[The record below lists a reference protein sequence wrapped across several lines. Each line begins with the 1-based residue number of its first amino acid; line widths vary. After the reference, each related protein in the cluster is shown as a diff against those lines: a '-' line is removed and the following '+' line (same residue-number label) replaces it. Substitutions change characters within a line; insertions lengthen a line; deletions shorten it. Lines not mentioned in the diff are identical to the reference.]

1 MAMKGLLLS
10 GGSGTRLRPLTHSGP
25 KQLIPVANKPVL
37 IYALEDLQR
46 AGITDIA
53 VILGLNGREQVIER
67 IGDGSHYGVN
77 VSYIDQGAPLG
88 IAHAV
93 ACAEDFMG
101 QDPFV
106 VYLGDNI
113 LRHGIAPLVAE
124 FDEGACDAV
133 IALQRV
139 SEPERYGVAELDE
152 ASGRLI
158 RLVEKPTAPKSDLAL
173 VGVYLFTT
181 PIFDA
186 IRQIEPSWRNELEIT
201 DAIQKLIET
210 GHLVKH
216 HIIKGWWK
224 DTGMPED
231 ILEVNRLLLDDLVPR
246 VEGAVEEGAVVKGRV
261 SIGRGT
267 VLKQGSVVFG
277 PTIIGENCTIDAET
291 YIGPYTSIGDNTRVS
306 RAHIEDS
313 IVIGDSVITCKETIV
328 ESLIGDKTQIRST
341 EKKLPKGHRLIVG
354 SGSSID
360 L

>member
-1 MAMKGLLLS
+1 MKGLLLS

-67 IGDGSHYGVN
+67 IGDGSQYGVN

-133 IALQRV
+133 VALQSV

-158 RLVEKPTAPKSDLAL
+158 QLVEKPKAPKSNLAL

-210 GHLVKH
+210 RYIVKH
-216 HIIKGWWK
+216 HVIQGWWK

-231 ILEVNRLLLDDLVPR
+231 ILEVNRLLLDDLVPC

-261 SIGRGT
+261 SIGSGT

-277 PTIIGENCTIDAET
+277 PTIIGENCTIDAGT
-291 YIGPYTSIGDNTRVS
+291 YIGPYTSIGDNTHVS
-306 RAHIEDS
+306 GAHIEDS

-341 EKKLPKGHRLIVG
+341 DQKLPKGYRLIVG

>member
-1 MAMKGLLLS
+1 MKGLLLS

-37 IYALEDLQR
+37 IYALEDLR
-46 AGITDIA
+46 KAGITEVG
-53 VILGLNGREQVIER
+53 VILGLNGREQVMER
-67 IGDGSHYGVN
+67 IGDGSDYGVN
-77 VSYIDQGAPLG
+77 VCYIDQGAPLG

-93 ACAEDFMG
+93 ACAEDFLAD
-101 QDPFV
+101 DPFV

-124 FDEGACDAV
+124 YGEGQCDAV

-139 SEPERYGVAELDE
+139 PNPERYGVAEVDE
-152 ASGRLI
+152 GGRLI
-158 RLVEKPTAPKSDLAL
+158 QLVEKPQKPKSDLAL

-186 IRQIEPSWRNELEIT
+186 IRQIQPSWRNELEIT
-201 DAIQKLIET
+201 DAIQRLIDT
-210 GHLVKH
+210 RYVVKH
-216 HIIKGWWK
+216 HVIKGWWK

-231 ILEVNRLLLDDLVPR
+231 ILEVNRLLLDDLVPLI
-246 VEGAVEEGAVVKGRV
+246 EGTVEEGAILKGRV
-261 SIGRGT
+261 SIGKGS
-267 VLKQGSVVFG
+267 VLKIGCTVFG
-277 PTIIGENCTIDAET
+277 PTIIGENCTIDAGT
-291 YIGPYTSIGDNTRVS
+291 YIGPYTSIGDHTHVS
-306 RAHIEDS
+306 GAHIEDS
-313 IVIGDSVITCKETIV
+313 IVIGESVITCRKTIV

-341 EKKLPKGHRLIVG
+341 DQKLPKGHRLIVG

>member
-1 MAMKGLLLS
+1 MKGLLLS

-37 IYALEDLQR
+37 IYALEDLR
-46 AGITDIA
+46 KAGITEVG
-53 VILGLNGREQVIER
+53 VILGLNGREQVMER
-67 IGDGSHYGVN
+67 IGDGSDYGVN
-77 VSYIDQGAPLG
+77 VCYIDQGAPLG

-93 ACAEDFMG
+93 ACAEDFLAD
-101 QDPFV
+101 DPFV

-124 FDEGACDAV
+124 YGEGQCDAV

-139 SEPERYGVAELDE
+139 PNPERYGVAEVDE
-152 ASGRLI
+152 GGRLI
-158 RLVEKPTAPKSDLAL
+158 QLVEKPQKPKSDLAL

-186 IRQIEPSWRNELEIT
+186 IRQIQPSWRNELEIT
-201 DAIQKLIET
+201 DAIQRLIDT
-210 GHLVKH
+210 RYVVKH
-216 HIIKGWWK
+216 HVIQGWWK

-231 ILEVNRLLLDDLVPR
+231 ILEVNRLLLDDLVPLI
-246 VEGAVEEGAVVKGRV
+246 EGTVEEGAILKGRV
-261 SIGRGT
+261 SIGKGS
-267 VLKQGSVVFG
+267 VLKIGCTVFG
-277 PTIIGENCTIDAET
+277 PTIIGENCTIDAGT
-291 YIGPYTSIGDNTRVS
+291 YIGPYTSIGDHTHVS
-306 RAHIEDS
+306 GAHIEDS
-313 IVIGDSVITCKETIV
+313 IVIGESVITCRKTIV

-341 EKKLPKGHRLIVG
+341 DQKLPKGHRLIVG

>member
-1 MAMKGLLLS
+1 MKGLLLS

-37 IYALEDLQR
+37 IYALEDLKK

-67 IGDGSHYGVN
+67 IGDGARYDVN

-101 QDPFV
+101 RDPFV

-113 LRHGIAPLVAE
+113 LRHGIAPLITE
-124 FDEGACDAV
+124 FNEGGCDAV

-139 SEPERYGVAELDE
+139 SDPQRYGVAELDDTG
-152 ASGRLI
+152 SRLVQ
-158 RLVEKPTAPKSDLAL
+158 LVEKPKEPKSDLAL
-173 VGVYLFTT
+173 VGVYLLTA

-201 DAIQKLIET
+201 DAIQKLIDT
-210 GHLVKH
+210 GHVVKH
-216 HIIKGWWK
+216 HVIQGWWK

-246 VEGAVEEGAVVKGRV
+246 IEGVVEDGAVVKGRV
-261 SIGRGT
+261 SIGTGS
-267 VLKQGSVVFG
+267 VLKRGSVVFG
-277 PTIIGENCTIDAET
+277 PAIIGKNCTIDEGT
-291 YIGPYTSIGDNTRVS
+291 YIGSYTSIGDNTHVS
-306 RAHIEDS
+306 GAHIEDS
-313 IVIGDSVITCKETIV
+313 IVIGDSLITCKETIV
-328 ESLIGDKTQIRST
+328 ESLIGDNSQIRST
-341 EKKLPKGHRLIVG
+341 DQKLPKGHRLIVG

-360 L
+360 I

>member
-1 MAMKGLLLS
+1 MKGLLLS

-37 IYALEDLQR
+37 IYALEDLRR

-67 IGDGSHYGVN
+67 IGNGSQYGVN

-93 ACAEDFMG
+93 ACAEDFMAD
-101 QDPFV
+101 DPFV

-113 LRHGIAPLVAE
+113 LRHGITQLVADY
-124 FDEGACDAV
+124 DESNCDAV
-133 IALQRV
+133 IALQSV
-139 SEPERYGVAELDE
+139 PDPERYGVAELD
-152 ASGRLI
+152 AKGRLVQ
-158 RLVEKPTAPKSDLAL
+158 LVEKPKAPKSDLAL
-173 VGVYLFTT
+173 VGVYLLTT

-201 DAIQKLIET
+201 DAIQKLIDDRYV
-210 GHLVKH
+210 VKH
-216 HIIKGWWK
+216 HIIQGWWK

-231 ILEVNRLLLDDLVPR
+231 ILEVNRLILDDLVPT
-246 VEGAVEEGAVVKGRV
+246 VEGTIAEGAVVKGRV
-261 SIGRGT
+261 SIGAGT
-267 VLKQGSVVFG
+267 VLRRGSVVVG
-277 PTIIGENCTIDAET
+277 PTIIGAGCTIDAGT
-291 YIGPYTSIGDNTRVS
+291 YIGPYTSIGDNTLVS
-306 RAHIEDS
+306 GAHIEDS
-313 IVIGDSVITCKETIV
+313 IVIGDNVITCKKTIV

-341 EKKLPKGHRLIVG
+341 AQKLPKGHRLIVG

>member
-1 MAMKGLLLS
+1 MKGLLLS

-37 IYALEDLQR
+37 IYALDDLQK
-46 AGITDIA
+46 AGITEIG

-67 IGDGSHYGVN
+67 IGDGSKYGVK

-93 ACAEDFMG
+93 ACAEDFLG
-101 QDPFV
+101 DDPFV

-124 FDEGACDAV
+124 YDKGQCDAV

-139 SEPERYGVAELDE
+139 LDPQRYGVAEVDE
-152 ASGRLI
+152 GGRLI
-158 RLVEKPTAPKSDLAL
+158 RLVEKPQKPKSDLAL
-173 VGVYLFTT
+173 VGVYLFTK
-181 PIFDA
+181 PIFEA

-201 DAIQKLIET
+201 DAIQRLIDT
-210 GHLVKH
+210 RYVVKH
-216 HIIKGWWK
+216 HVIQGWWK

-231 ILEVNRLLLDDLVPR
+231 ILEVNRLLLDDLVPL
-246 VEGAVEEGAVVKGRV
+246 VQGTVEEGAVLKGRV
-261 SIGRGT
+261 SIGKES
-267 VLKQGSVVFG
+267 VLKPGCTVFG
-277 PTIIGENCTIDAET
+277 PTIIGENCTIDAGT
-291 YIGPYTSIGDNTRVS
+291 YIGPYTSIGDNTHVS
-306 RAHIEDS
+306 GAHIEDS
-313 IVIGDSVITCKETIV
+313 IVIGESVITCRKTIV

-341 EKKLPKGHRLIVG
+341 DQKLPKGHRLIVG

>member
-37 IYALEDLQR
+37 IYALDDLR
-46 AGITDIA
+46 KAGITEVG

-67 IGDGSHYGVN
+67 IGDGSMYDVN

-93 ACAEDFMG
+93 ACAEDFLAD
-101 QDPFV
+101 DPFV

-124 FDEGACDAV
+124 YEKGQCDAV

-139 SEPERYGVAELDE
+139 LDPQRYGVAEVDE
-152 ASGRLI
+152 GGRLI
-158 RLVEKPTAPKSDLAL
+158 QLVEKPQKPKSDLAL
-173 VGVYLFTT
+173 VGVYLFTK

-201 DAIQKLIET
+201 DAIQRLIDT
-210 GHLVKH
+210 RYVVKH
-216 HIIKGWWK
+216 HVIQGWWK

-231 ILEVNRLLLDDLVPR
+231 ILEVNRLLLDDLVPL
-246 VEGAVEEGAVVKGRV
+246 VQGTVEEGAVLKGRV
-261 SIGRGT
+261 SIGNES
-267 VLKQGSVVFG
+267 VLKPGCTVVG
-277 PTIIGENCTIDAET
+277 PTIIGENCTINAGT
-291 YIGPYTSIGDNTRVS
+291 YIGPYTSIGDNTHVS
-306 RAHIEDS
+306 GAHIEDS
-313 IVIGDSVITCKETIV
+313 IVIGESIITCRKTIV

-341 EKKLPKGHRLIVG
+341 DQKLPKGHRLIVG

>member
-1 MAMKGLLLS
+1 MVMKGLLLS

-37 IYALEDLQR
+37 IYALEDLR
-46 AGITDIA
+46 KAGITEVG

-67 IGDGSHYGVN
+67 IGDGSAYGVN
-77 VSYIDQGAPLG
+77 VTYIDQGAPLG

-93 ACAEDFMG
+93 ACAEDFLAN
-101 QDPFV
+101 DPFV

-124 FDEGACDAV
+124 YDKGQCDAV

-139 SEPERYGVAELDE
+139 PDPQRYGVAEVDRD
-152 ASGRLI
+152 GRLI
-158 RLVEKPTAPKSDLAL
+158 QLVEKPQEPKSDLAL
-173 VGVYLFTT
+173 VGVYLFTS

-201 DAIQKLIET
+201 DAIQRLIDT
-210 GHLVKH
+210 RYVVKH
-216 HIIKGWWK
+216 HVIQGWWK

-231 ILEVNRLLLDDLVPR
+231 ILEVNRLLLDDLVPLI
-246 VEGAVEEGAVVKGRV
+246 EGTIEEGAVLKGRV
-261 SIGRGT
+261 SIGKGS
-267 VLKQGSVVFG
+267 VLKPGCTVFG
-277 PTIIGENCTIDAET
+277 PTIIGENCTIDAGT
-291 YIGPYTSIGDNTRVS
+291 YIGPYTSIGDNTHVS
-306 RAHIEDS
+306 GAHIEDS
-313 IVIGDSVITCKETIV
+313 IVIGESVITCRKTIV

-341 EKKLPKGHRLIVG
+341 DQKLPEGHRLIVG

>member
-1 MAMKGLLLS
+1 MVMKGLLLS

-37 IYALEDLQR
+37 IYALEDLR
-46 AGITDIA
+46 KAGITEVG

-67 IGDGSHYGVN
+67 IGDGSAYGVN
-77 VSYIDQGAPLG
+77 VTYIDQGAPLG

-93 ACAEDFMG
+93 ACAEDFLAN
-101 QDPFV
+101 DPFV

-124 FDEGACDAV
+124 YDKGQCDAV

-139 SEPERYGVAELDE
+139 PDPHRYGVAEVDRD
-152 ASGRLI
+152 GRLI
-158 RLVEKPTAPKSDLAL
+158 QLVEKPQEPKSDLAL
-173 VGVYLFTT
+173 VGVYLFTS

-201 DAIQKLIET
+201 DAIQRLIDT
-210 GHLVKH
+210 RYVVKH
-216 HIIKGWWK
+216 HVIQGWWK

-231 ILEVNRLLLDDLVPR
+231 ILEVNRLLLDDLVPLI
-246 VEGAVEEGAVVKGRV
+246 EGTIEEGAVLKGRV
-261 SIGRGT
+261 SIGKGS
-267 VLKQGSVVFG
+267 VLKPGCTVFG
-277 PTIIGENCTIDAET
+277 PTIIGENCTIDAGT
-291 YIGPYTSIGDNTRVS
+291 YIGPYTSIGDNTHVS
-306 RAHIEDS
+306 GAHIEDS
-313 IVIGDSVITCKETIV
+313 IVIGESVITCRKTIV

-341 EKKLPKGHRLIVG
+341 DQKLPEGHRLIVG

>member
-1 MAMKGLLLS
+1 MKGLLLS

-37 IYALEDLQR
+37 IYALEDLR
-46 AGITDIA
+46 KAGITEVG
-53 VILGLNGREQVIER
+53 VILGLNGREQVMER
-67 IGDGSHYGVN
+67 IGDGSEYGVN
-77 VSYIDQGAPLG
+77 ISYIDQGAPLG

-93 ACAEDFMG
+93 ACAEDFLAD
-101 QDPFV
+101 DPFV

-124 FDEGACDAV
+124 YDEGQCDAV

-139 SEPERYGVAELDE
+139 PNPQRYGVAEVDE
-152 ASGRLI
+152 GGRLI
-158 RLVEKPTAPKSDLAL
+158 QLVEKPQKPKSDLAL

-186 IRQIEPSWRNELEIT
+186 IQQIEPSWRNELEIT
-201 DAIQKLIET
+201 DAIQRLIDT
-210 GHLVKH
+210 RYVVKH
-216 HIIKGWWK
+216 HVIQGWWK

-231 ILEVNRLLLDDLVPR
+231 ILEVNRLLLDDLVPL
-246 VEGAVEEGAVVKGRV
+246 VEGTIEEGAVLKGRV
-261 SIGRGT
+261 SVGKES
-267 VLKQGSVVFG
+267 VLKRGCTVFG
-277 PTIIGENCTIDAET
+277 PTIIGENCTIDAGT
-291 YIGPYTSIGDNTRVS
+291 YIGPYTSIGDNTYVS
-306 RAHIEDS
+306 GAHIEDS
-313 IVIGDSVITCKETIV
+313 IVIGESVITCRKTIV

-341 EKKLPKGHRLIVG
+341 DQKLPKGHRLIVG

>member
-1 MAMKGLLLS
+1 MKGLLLS

-37 IYALEDLQR
+37 IYALEDLR
-46 AGITDIA
+46 KAGITEVG

-67 IGDGSHYGVN
+67 IGDGSAYGVN

-93 ACAEDFMG
+93 ACAEDFLAD
-101 QDPFV
+101 DPFV

-124 FDEGACDAV
+124 YDKGQCDAV

-139 SEPERYGVAELDE
+139 SDPERYGVAEVDKG
-152 ASGRLI
+152 GRLI
-158 RLVEKPTAPKSDLAL
+158 QLVEKPQEPKSDLAL

-181 PIFDA
+181 PIFNA

-201 DAIQKLIET
+201 DAIQRLIDT
-210 GHLVKH
+210 RHVVKH
-216 HIIKGWWK
+216 HVIQGWWK

-231 ILEVNRLLLDDLVPR
+231 ILEVNRLLLDDLVPL
-246 VEGAVEEGAVVKGRV
+246 VEGTVEEGAVLKGRV
-261 SIGRGT
+261 SIGKES
-267 VLKQGSVVFG
+267 VLKRGCTVFG
-277 PTIIGENCTIDAET
+277 PTIIGENCTIDAGT
-291 YIGPYTSIGDNTRVS
+291 YIGPYTSIGDNTHVS
-306 RAHIEDS
+306 GAHIEDS
-313 IVIGDSVITCKETIV
+313 IVIGESVITCRKTIV

-341 EKKLPKGHRLIVG
+341 DQKLPKGHRLIVG

>member
-37 IYALEDLQR
+37 IYALEDLR
-46 AGITDIA
+46 KAGITEVG
-53 VILGLNGREQVIER
+53 VILGLNGREQVMER
-67 IGDGSHYGVN
+67 IGDGSAYGVN

-93 ACAEDFMG
+93 ACAEDFLAD
-101 QDPFV
+101 DPFV

-113 LRHGIAPLVAE
+113 LRHGIAPLVVE
-124 FDEGACDAV
+124 YEKGHCDAV

-139 SEPERYGVAELDE
+139 PDPERYGVAEVDE
-152 ASGRLI
+152 GGRLI
-158 RLVEKPTAPKSDLAL
+158 QLIEKPQKPKSDLAL

-201 DAIQKLIET
+201 DAIQRLIDT
-210 GHLVKH
+210 RFIVKH
-216 HIIKGWWK
+216 HVIRGWWK
-224 DTGMPED
+224 DTGMPAD
-231 ILEVNRLLLDDLVPR
+231 ILEVNRLLLDDLVPL
-246 VEGAVEEGAVVKGRV
+246 VEGTVEEGAVLKGRV
-261 SIGRGT
+261 SIGKES
-267 VLKQGSVVFG
+267 VLKRGCTVFG
-277 PTIIGENCTIDAET
+277 PTIIGENCNIDAGT
-291 YIGPYTSIGDNTRVS
+291 YIGPYTSIGDNTHVS
-306 RAHIEDS
+306 GAHIEDS
-313 IVIGDSVITCKETIV
+313 IVIGESVITCRKTIV

-341 EKKLPKGHRLIVG
+341 DQKLPKGHRLIVG

>member
-1 MAMKGLLLS
+1 MKGLLLS

-37 IYALEDLQR
+37 IYALDDLR
-46 AGITDIA
+46 KAGITEIG

-67 IGDGSHYGVN
+67 IGDGSKYGVK

-93 ACAEDFMG
+93 ACAEDFLRD
-101 QDPFV
+101 DPFV

-124 FDEGACDAV
+124 YDKGQCDAV

-139 SEPERYGVAELDE
+139 LDPQRYGVAEVNE
-152 ASGRLI
+152 GGRLI
-158 RLVEKPTAPKSDLAL
+158 RLVEKPQKPKSDLAL
-173 VGVYLFTT
+173 VGVYLFTK
-181 PIFDA
+181 PIFEA

-201 DAIQKLIET
+201 DAIQRLIDT
-210 GHLVKH
+210 RYVVKH
-216 HIIKGWWK
+216 HVIQGWWK

-231 ILEVNRLLLDDLVPR
+231 ILEVNRLLLDDLVPL
-246 VEGAVEEGAVVKGRV
+246 VQGTVEEGAVLKGRV
-261 SIGRGT
+261 SVGKES
-267 VLKQGSVVFG
+267 VLKPGCTVFG
-277 PTIIGENCTIDAET
+277 PTIIGENCTIDAGT
-291 YIGPYTSIGDNTRVS
+291 YIGPYTSIGDNTHVS
-306 RAHIEDS
+306 GAHIEDS
-313 IVIGDSVITCKETIV
+313 IVIGESVITCRKTIV

-341 EKKLPKGHRLIVG
+341 DQKLPKGHRLIVG

>member
-37 IYALEDLQR
+37 IYALEDLR
-46 AGITDIA
+46 KAGITEVG
-53 VILGLNGREQVIER
+53 VILGLNGREQVMDR
-67 IGDGSHYGVN
+67 IGDGSAYGVN

-93 ACAEDFMG
+93 ACAEDFLRD
-101 QDPFV
+101 DPFV

-124 FDEGACDAV
+124 YDKGQCDAV

-139 SEPERYGVAELDE
+139 PDPQRYGVAEVDE
-152 ASGRLI
+152 GGRLI
-158 RLVEKPTAPKSDLAL
+158 RLVEKPQKPKSDLAL
-173 VGVYLFTT
+173 VGVYLFTK
-181 PIFDA
+181 PIFEA

-201 DAIQKLIET
+201 DAIQRLIDT
-210 GHLVKH
+210 RYIVKH
-216 HIIKGWWK
+216 HVIQGWWK

-231 ILEVNRLLLDDLVPR
+231 ILEVNRLLLDDLVPL
-246 VEGAVEEGAVVKGRV
+246 VEGTVEKGAVLKGRV
-261 SIGRGT
+261 SIGKES
-267 VLKQGSVVFG
+267 VLKRGCTVFG
-277 PTIIGENCTIDAET
+277 PTIIGEHCTIDAGT
-291 YIGPYTSIGDNTRVS
+291 YIGPYTSIGDNTYVS
-306 RAHIEDS
+306 GAHIEDS
-313 IVIGDSVITCKETIV
+313 IVIGASAITCRKTIV

-341 EKKLPKGHRLIVG
+341 DQKLPKGHRLIVG

>member
-1 MAMKGLLLS
+1 MKGLLLS

-67 IGDGSHYGVN
+67 IGNGSQYGVN

-101 QDPFV
+101 DDPFV

-113 LRHGIAPLVAE
+113 LRHGIAQLVADY
-124 FDEGACDAV
+124 DESNCDAV
-133 IALQRV
+133 IALQSV
-139 SEPERYGVAELDE
+139 PDPERYGVAELDPN
-152 ASGRLI
+152 GRLVQ
-158 RLVEKPTAPKSDLAL
+158 LVEKPKAPKSDLAL
-173 VGVYLFTT
+173 VGVYLLTT

-201 DAIQKLIET
+201 DAIQKLIDDRYV
-210 GHLVKH
+210 VKH
-216 HIIKGWWK
+216 HIIQGWWK

-231 ILEVNRLLLDDLVPR
+231 ILEVNRLILDDLVPT
-246 VEGAVEEGAVVKGRV
+246 VEGTIAKGAVVKGRV
-261 SIGRGT
+261 SIGAGT
-267 VLKQGSVVFG
+267 VLRRGSVVVG
-277 PTIIGENCTIDAET
+277 PTIIGTWCTIDAGT
-291 YIGPYTSIGDNTRVS
+291 YIGPYTSIGDNTLVS
-306 RAHIEDS
+306 GAHIENS
-313 IVIGDSVITCKETIV
+313 IVIGDNVITCKKTIV

-341 EKKLPKGHRLIVG
+341 AQKLPKGHRLIVG

>member
-37 IYALEDLQR
+37 IYALDDLR
-46 AGITDIA
+46 KAGITEIG

-67 IGDGSHYGVN
+67 IGDGSKYDVN

-93 ACAEDFMG
+93 ACAEDFLED
-101 QDPFV
+101 DPFV

-124 FDEGACDAV
+124 YDKGQCDAV

-139 SEPERYGVAELDE
+139 LEPQRYGVAEVDE
-152 ASGRLI
+152 GGRLI
-158 RLVEKPTAPKSDLAL
+158 RLVEKPQKPKSDLAL
-173 VGVYLFTT
+173 VGVYLFTK
-181 PIFDA
+181 PIFEA

-201 DAIQKLIET
+201 DAIQRLIDT
-210 GHLVKH
+210 RYVVKH
-216 HIIKGWWK
+216 HVIQGWWK

-231 ILEVNRLLLDDLVPR
+231 ILEVNRLLLDDLVPIVQGT
-246 VEGAVEEGAVVKGRV
+246 VEAGAVLKGRV
-261 SIGRGT
+261 SIGRES
-267 VLKQGSVVFG
+267 VLKSGCTVVG
-277 PTIIGENCTIDAET
+277 PTIIGKSCTIDAGT

-306 RAHIEDS
+306 GAHIEDS
-313 IVIGDSVITCKETIV
+313 IVIGESVITCRKTIV

-341 EKKLPKGHRLIVG
+341 DQKLPKGHRLIVG

>member
-37 IYALEDLQR
+37 IYALEDLR
-46 AGITDIA
+46 KAGITEVG
-53 VILGLNGREQVIER
+53 VILGLNGREQVMER
-67 IGDGSHYGVN
+67 IGDGSAYGVN

-93 ACAEDFMG
+93 ACAEDFLAD
-101 QDPFV
+101 DPFI

-124 FDEGACDAV
+124 YDKGQCDAV

-139 SEPERYGVAELDE
+139 SDPQRYGVAEVDE
-152 ASGRLI
+152 GGRLMQ
-158 RLVEKPTAPKSDLAL
+158 LVEKPQEPKSDLAL

-201 DAIQKLIET
+201 DAIQRLIDT
-210 GHLVKH
+210 RYVVKH
-216 HIIKGWWK
+216 HIIQGWWK

-231 ILEVNRLLLDDLVPR
+231 ILEVNRLLLDDLVPL
-246 VEGAVEEGAVVKGRV
+246 VEGTIEEGAVLKGRV
-261 SIGRGT
+261 SIGKES
-267 VLKQGSVVFG
+267 VLKRGCTVFG
-277 PTIIGENCTIDAET
+277 PTIIGENCTIDSGT
-291 YIGPYTSIGDNTRVS
+291 YIGPYTSIGDNTHVS
-306 RAHIEDS
+306 GAHIEDS
-313 IVIGDSVITCKETIV
+313 IVIGESVITCRKTIV

-341 EKKLPKGHRLIVG
+341 DQKLPKGHRLIVG

>member
-37 IYALEDLQR
+37 IYALEDLR
-46 AGITDIA
+46 KAGITEVG

-67 IGDGSHYGVN
+67 IGDGSTYDVN
-77 VSYIDQGAPLG
+77 VTYIDQGAPLG

-93 ACAEDFMG
+93 ACAEDFLG
-101 QDPFV
+101 NDPFV

-124 FDEGACDAV
+124 YDKGQCDAV

-139 SEPERYGVAELDE
+139 PDPERYGVAEVGRD
-152 ASGRLI
+152 GRLI
-158 RLVEKPTAPKSDLAL
+158 QLVEKPQEPKSDLAL
-173 VGVYLFTT
+173 VGVYLLTT
-181 PIFDA
+181 PIFNA

-201 DAIQKLIET
+201 DAIQRLIDT
-210 GHLVKH
+210 SYVVKH
-216 HIIKGWWK
+216 HVIQGWWK

-231 ILEVNRLLLDDLVPR
+231 ILEVNRLLLDDLVPL
-246 VEGAVEEGAVVKGRV
+246 VEGTIEEGAVLKGRV
-261 SIGRGT
+261 SIGKGS
-267 VLKQGSVVFG
+267 VLKRGCTVFG
-277 PTIIGENCTIDAET
+277 PTIIGENCTIDAGT

-306 RAHIEDS
+306 GAHIEDS
-313 IVIGDSVITCKETIV
+313 IVIGESVITCRKTIV
-328 ESLIGDKTQIRST
+328 ESLIGDKTQIQST
-341 EKKLPKGHRLIVG
+341 DLKLPKGHRLIVG

>member
-1 MAMKGLLLS
+1 MKGLLLS

-37 IYALEDLQR
+37 IYALEDLR
-46 AGITDIA
+46 KAGITDIA

-67 IGDGSHYGVN
+67 IGDGSQYGVS

-101 QDPFV
+101 HDPFV

-124 FDEGACDAV
+124 FGEGTCDAV

-139 SEPERYGVAELDE
+139 PDPQRYGVAELDE
-152 ASGRLI
+152 TSGRLVQ
-158 RLVEKPTAPKSDLAL
+158 LVEKPKVPKSDLAL
-173 VGVYLFTT
+173 VGVYLFTY
-181 PIFDA
+181 PIFEA
-186 IRQIEPSWRNELEIT
+186 IRQIKPSWRDELEIT
-201 DAIQKLIET
+201 DAIQKLIDT
-210 GHLVKH
+210 RHIVKH
-216 HIIKGWWK
+216 HVIQGWWK
-224 DTGMPED
+224 DTGTADD
-231 ILEVNRLLLDDLVPR
+231 ILEVNRLLLDDLDPG
-246 VEGAVEEGAVVKGRV
+246 VEGTVETGAEVKGRV
-261 SIGRGT
+261 ALGKGS
-267 VLKQGSVVFG
+267 VLRDGSVVSG
-277 PTIIGENCTIDAET
+277 PIIIGENCTIDSGT

-306 RAHIEDS
+306 GAHIEDS
-313 IVIGDSVITCKETIV
+313 IVIGDSVITCKKTIV
-328 ESLIGDKTQIRST
+328 GSLIGDKTQIRSMDQ
-341 EKKLPKGHRLIVG
+341 KLPKGHRLIVG

>member
-37 IYALEDLQR
+37 IYALEDLR
-46 AGITDIA
+46 KAGITEVG
-53 VILGLNGREQVIER
+53 VILGLNGREQVMER
-67 IGDGSHYGVN
+67 IGDGSAYGVN

-93 ACAEDFMG
+93 ACAEDFLAD
-101 QDPFV
+101 DPFI

-124 FDEGACDAV
+124 YDKGQCDAV

-139 SEPERYGVAELDE
+139 SDPQRYGVAEVDQ
-152 ASGRLI
+152 AGRLI
-158 RLVEKPTAPKSDLAL
+158 QLVEKPQEPKSDLAL

-201 DAIQKLIET
+201 DAIQRLIDSRYV
-210 GHLVKH
+210 VKH
-216 HIIKGWWK
+216 HIIQGWWK

-231 ILEVNRLLLDDLVPR
+231 ILEVNRLLLDDLVPL
-246 VEGAVEEGAVVKGRV
+246 VEGTVEVGAVLKGRV
-261 SIGRGT
+261 SIGKES
-267 VLKQGSVVFG
+267 VLKRGCTVFG
-277 PTIIGENCTIDAET
+277 PTIIGENCTIDAGT
-291 YIGPYTSIGDNTRVS
+291 YIGPYTSIGDNTHVS
-306 RAHIEDS
+306 GAHIEDS
-313 IVIGDSVITCKETIV
+313 IVIGESVITCRKTIV

-341 EKKLPKGHRLIVG
+341 DQKLPKGHRLIVG

>member
-1 MAMKGLLLS
+1 MKGLLLS

-37 IYALEDLQR
+37 IYALEDLR
-46 AGITDIA
+46 KAGITEVGI
-53 VILGLNGREQVIER
+53 ILGLNGREQVMER
-67 IGDGSHYGVN
+67 IGDGSDYGVN
-77 VSYIDQGAPLG
+77 VCYIDQGAPLG

-93 ACAEDFMG
+93 ACAEDFLAD
-101 QDPFV
+101 DPFV

-124 FDEGACDAV
+124 YDEGQCDAV

-139 SEPERYGVAELDE
+139 PNPERYGVAEVDE
-152 ASGRLI
+152 GGRLI
-158 RLVEKPTAPKSDLAL
+158 QLVEKPQKPKSDLAL

-186 IRQIEPSWRNELEIT
+186 IRQIQPSWRNELEIT
-201 DAIQKLIET
+201 DAIQRLIDT
-210 GHLVKH
+210 RYVVKH
-216 HIIKGWWK
+216 HVIQGWWK

-231 ILEVNRLLLDDLVPR
+231 ILEVNRLLLDDLVPLI
-246 VEGAVEEGAVVKGRV
+246 EGTVEEGAVLKGRV
-261 SIGRGT
+261 SIGKGS
-267 VLKQGSVVFG
+267 VLKSGCTVFG
-277 PTIIGENCTIDAET
+277 PTIIGENCTIDAGT
-291 YIGPYTSIGDNTRVS
+291 YIGPYTSIGDHTHVS
-306 RAHIEDS
+306 GAHIEDS
-313 IVIGDSVITCKETIV
+313 IVIGESVITCRKTIV

-341 EKKLPKGHRLIVG
+341 DQKLPKGHRLIVG

>member
-1 MAMKGLLLS
+1 MKGLLLS

-37 IYALEDLQR
+37 IYALDDLQK
-46 AGITDIA
+46 AGITEIG

-67 IGDGSHYGVN
+67 IGDGSKYGVK

-93 ACAEDFMG
+93 ACAEDFLG
-101 QDPFV
+101 DDPFV

-124 FDEGACDAV
+124 YDKGQCDAV

-139 SEPERYGVAELDE
+139 LDPQRYGVAEVDE
-152 ASGRLI
+152 GGRLI
-158 RLVEKPTAPKSDLAL
+158 RLVEKPQKPKSDLAL
-173 VGVYLFTT
+173 VGVYLFTK
-181 PIFDA
+181 PIFEA

-201 DAIQKLIET
+201 DAIQRLIDT
-210 GHLVKH
+210 RYVVKH
-216 HIIKGWWK
+216 HVIQGWWK

-231 ILEVNRLLLDDLVPR
+231 ILEVNRLLLDDLVPL
-246 VEGAVEEGAVVKGRV
+246 VQGTVEEGAVLKGRV
-261 SIGRGT
+261 SIGKES
-267 VLKQGSVVFG
+267 VLKPGCTVFG
-277 PTIIGENCTIDAET
+277 PTIIGENCTIDAGT
-291 YIGPYTSIGDNTRVS
+291 YIGPYTSIGDNTHVS
-306 RAHIEDS
+306 GAHIEDS
-313 IVIGDSVITCKETIV
+313 IVIGESVIACRKTIV

-341 EKKLPKGHRLIVG
+341 DQKLPKGHRLIVG